1 VSAEAPHGRFPKSA
15 HVRKRREYL
24 QIQASGRRV
33 SLPHFILVVAARA
46 LDDAPGPRLG
56 ITASRKV
63 GGAVVRARI
72 RRLVREAFRT
82 TRDLF
87 PPDLDL
93 VVIVKSVPPG
103 FKLADVIAEWRSSA
117 RQLGKRLDEARAAR
131 RC

>member
-1 VSAEAPHGRFPKSA
+1 
-15 HVRKRREYL
+15 
-24 QIQASGRRV
+24 
-33 SLPHFILVVAARA
+33 
-46 LDDAPGPRLG
+46 
-56 ITASRKV
+56 V

-87 PPDLDL
+87 PADLDL

-103 FKLADVIAEWRSSA
+103 FKLADVIGEWRSAA